1 MPFRRHPSIVL
12 LSLTIFVASFAL
24 TLAAPAADDDTYL
37 LELESADADAT
48 LDRSRLSLL
57 LDDVRGRLWASRG
70 AVRRLQSTIDVTTD
84 RSIRVSLGSEY
95 SAHDEALVAMKLAL
109 PALLEDPQSVD
120 LLFDV
125 LRSGEK
131 AC

>member
-1 MPFRRHPSIVL
+1 
-12 LSLTIFVASFAL
+12 A
-24 TLAAPAADDDTYL
+24 
-37 LELESADADAT
+37 
-48 LDRSRLSLL
+48 
-57 LDDVRGRLWASRG
+57 
-70 AVRRLQSTIDVTTD
+70 
-84 RSIRVSLGSEY
+84 GSEY

-131 AC
+131 ACWHLTRYRRVAESYGSLPEYQAAVAPAAEACRKLGRAGFSAPVRAALVEGLAQDSERDDQLGELREEIAALEELFEDLRRIEAADP